1 MTSIDRGAARS
12 LTVRPLAADEHA
24 WVRDLFVERWGGVVS
39 VSRGV
44 AHDTTALP
52 TFVAHLD
59 GRPAGVATYR
69 LDGRECELVTLDSL
83 NEGVGVGTA
92 LVDAVARA
100 AREAGAVR
108 LWLITTND
116 NLRALRFYQRYGF
129 DLVAVHRDAVARS
142 RALKPSIPEIGLDGI
157 PLRHELELELPLP
170 RPAGGAHPGA

>member
-1 MTSIDRGAARS
+1 
-12 LTVRPLAADEHA
+12 VRPLGAD
-24 WVRDLFVERWGGVVS
+24 DLPWLETLFAERWGGNVS

-52 TFVAHLD
+52 GVIALFDEQRV
-59 GRPAGVATYR
+59 GVATYR
-69 LDGRECELVTLDSL
+69 ITGRDCELVTLDSVRD
-83 NEGVGVGTA
+83 GAGVGTA

-100 AREAGAVR
+100 ARAEGAER

-157 PLRHELELELPLP
+157 PIRHELELELPLP
-170 RPAGGAHPGA
+170 SPLGSGG